1 MYKRQLSDHVGLVGD
16 DGKTHHGVLSV
27 PMLMS
32 IPNLTLL
39 APRDTR
45 QIRQAVR
52 ATLKLDGPCV
62 VQYPTVSYTH
72 LAADCAFLPDRRVY
86 RRRKG

>member
-1 MYKRQLSDHVGLVGD
+1 MQNLPVCVFRIVGLVGD

-52 ATLKLDGPCV
+52 ATLKLD
-62 VQYPTVSYTH
+62 
-72 LAADCAFLPDRRVY
+72 RRASCNIPRKASSLT
-86 RRRKG
+86 RRT